1 MEGEP
6 DSLQGWCVESHQAL
20 SIVEMTKAL
29 TCLAM
34 AQLSAPGPGIPSAC
48 LAPAIALSAS
58 PFQG

>member
-1 MEGEP
+1 M
-6 DSLQGWCVESHQAL
+6 SLQGRCVESHQAL
-20 SIVEMTKAL
+20 SIMEMTKAP

-34 AQLSAPGPGIPSAC
+34 AKLSAPGPGIPSAC